1 VSAAAARDYRIVHY
15 AGRQRIFTRT
25 VKLLWGW
32 DWRFARDP
40 VCECRAAVD
49 ARQSLMDRA
58 RQIADEINAQIGR
71 TDPPPGRRFSLVTP
85 ADGIDATTR
94 HAIWQDLI
102 NVQLAIATLSALSV
116 KSALDSLPEQGR
128 EPAA

>member
-1 VSAAAARDYRIVHY
+1 MSAAAGRDYRIVHY
-15 AGRQRIFTRT
+15 AGRQRVFTRT
-25 VKLLWGW
+25 VRLLWAW

-40 VCECRAAVD
+40 VCECRAAVE

-71 TDPPPGRRFSLVTP
+71 ADAPPGRRFVLVNS
-85 ADGIDATTR
+85 ADGIDHATR
-94 HAIWQDLI
+94 HVIWQDLI

-116 KSALDSLPEQGR
+116 KTALDSLPGQGR